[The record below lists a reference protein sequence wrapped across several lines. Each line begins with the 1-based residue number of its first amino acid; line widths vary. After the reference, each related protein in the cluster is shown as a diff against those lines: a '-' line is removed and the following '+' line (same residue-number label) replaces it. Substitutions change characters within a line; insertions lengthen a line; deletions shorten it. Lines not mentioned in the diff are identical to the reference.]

1 VRTGWPG
8 CGLGIGIWAGG
19 SAYEDERERL
29 RLGCVLRIGRW
40 RDGVVHG
47 TCREVEA
54 GDWAG

>member
-1 VRTGWPG
+1 
-8 CGLGIGIWAGG
+8 
-19 SAYEDERERL
+19 
-29 RLGCVLRIGRW
+29 LGCVLRIGRW